1 MNYPYKIVRFDEY
14 CPTCK
19 NKDVN
24 ETDEPCNA
32 CLEVEAREGT
42 RVPEKYE
49 AYEER
54 KKQV

>member
-14 CPTCK
+14 CYRCK
-19 NKDVN
+19 HLDVDGA
-24 ETDEPCNA
+24 DEPCNT

-54 KKQV
+54 KK

>member
-19 NKDVN
+19 SKDVK